1 MVTPA
6 LVASLSFTPRSA
18 PLTGPTFSVKPLAG
32 AFGLGHE
39 AVVEQRPQYPSDDR
53 PQDV

>member
-6 LVASLSFTPRSA
+6 LVVSLTFTPRSA

-39 AVVEQRPQYPSDDR
+39 PIVEQRGQHTPDDR
-53 PQDV
+53 PQNV